1 MSDKT
6 LRASLYFLGG
16 VTVLYLLVTLLKG
29 GGGGAPTDDS
39 GLAAVLGEL
48 DGEWLTR
55 VELSGP
61 DDAIDLSKDGGV
73 WTVNGFEA
81 DSAAVARFLR
91 AVDEVEVGPVAATN
105 PANHERMGVT
115 AESAWTMTVDGTTT
129 VLLGNSGNRYRT
141 FYARLPEADEVSLVE
156 GDLRSAATRSL
167 FDWRNKVM
175 VRADTAAVMSV
186 RVTRDGT
193 TTLYERQD
201 SVWTAD
207 GEDVDGVTIRDLLQE
222 LAGLRASGFAPQ
234 DAVMP
239 ESPDRSVQALDAD
252 GNEIAS
258 VQLAEQE
265 SNFRASSPASP
276 YIFEIA
282 NFRAD
287 RIAPEPPDDEG

>member
-6 LRASLYFLGG
+6 LRASLYFLGA
-16 VTVLYLLVTLLKG
+16 VTVLYLLVTLIG
-29 GGGGAPTDDS
+29 DGDGDGATQDS
-39 GLAAVLGEL
+39 GLAGVLAEL

-55 VELSGP
+55 AELTGP
-61 DDAIDLSKDGGV
+61 DETIQLSKDGGI
-73 WTVNGFEA
+73 WTVNGFDA
-81 DSAAVARFLR
+81 DSAAIARFLR
-91 AVDEVEVGPVAATN
+91 AVDEVEVRSVAAAN

-115 AESAWTMTVDGTTT
+115 AETAWTMTIDGTTT
-129 VLLGNSGNRYRT
+129 VLLGNAGNRYRT
-141 FYARLPEADEVSLVE
+141 FYARRPEADEVNLVE

-167 FDWRNKVM
+167 LDWRNKLM

-186 RVTRDGT
+186 HVTRDGAT
-193 TTLYERQD
+193 TVYERQD
-201 SVWTAD
+201 SVWTVA
-207 GEDVDGVTIRDLLQE
+207 GEEVENATVRDLLQE

-239 ESPDRSVQALDAD
+239 ETPDRFVRALDAD

-258 VQLAEQE
+258 VQLAEQG

-287 RIAPEPPDDEG
+287 RIAPEPPGDG

>member
-1 MSDKT
+1 MSDRT
-6 LRASLYFLGG
+6 LRASLYFLGA
-16 VTVLYLLVTLLKG
+16 VTVLYLLVTVLRDG
-29 GGGGAPTDDS
+29 GGDSPAQDS
-39 GLAAVLGEL
+39 GLAGVLAEL

-55 VELSGP
+55 AELAGP
-61 DDAIDLSKDGGV
+61 EETIELSKDGGV
-73 WTVNGFEA
+73 WTVNDFDA
-81 DSAAVARFLR
+81 DSTAIARFLR
-91 AVDEVEVGPVAATN
+91 AVDEIEVRSVAATN

-115 AESAWTMTVDGTTT
+115 AESAWTMTVDGATT

-141 FYARLPEADEVSLVE
+141 FYARLPGADEVSLVE

-175 VRADTAAVMSV
+175 VRADTAAVASV

-193 TTLYERQD
+193 TTVYERQD
-201 SVWTAD
+201 SVWTVD
-207 GEDVDGVTIRDLLQE
+207 GEEVERVTMRDLLQE

-239 ESPDRSVQALDAD
+239 ETPDRTVQALDAD

-258 VQLAEQE
+258 VHLAEQE

-287 RIAPEPPDDEG
+287 RIAPEPPGDG

>member
-6 LRASLYFLGG
+6 LRASLYFLGA
-16 VTVLYLLVTLLKG
+16 VTVLYLLVTVLRDG
-29 GGGGAPTDDS
+29 GGDGPADDS
-39 GLAAVLGEL
+39 GLAAVLAEL

-55 VELSGP
+55 VELAGP
-61 DDAIDLSKDGGV
+61 EETIELSKDGGV

-81 DSAAVARFLR
+81 DSAAIARYVR
-91 AVDEVEVGPVAATN
+91 AVDEVEVRSVAATN

-115 AESAWTMTVDGTTT
+115 AGSAWTMTVDGTAT

-141 FYARLPEADEVSLVE
+141 FYARLPDADEVSLVE

-175 VRADTAAVMSV
+175 VRADTAAIASV

-193 TTLYERQD
+193 TTVYERGD
-201 SVWTAD
+201 SVWTVD
-207 GEDVDGVTIRDLLQE
+207 GEEVESVKVRDLLQE
-222 LAGLRASGFAPQ
+222 LSGLRASGFAAQ

-265 SNFRASSPASP
+265 NNFRASSPASP

-287 RIAPEPPDDEG
+287 RIAPEPPGDG

>member
-1 MSDKT
+1 MSDRT
-6 LRASLYFLGG
+6 LRASLYFLGA
-16 VTVLYLLVTLLKG
+16 VTVLYLLVTVLMDG
-29 GGGGAPTDDS
+29 GGDGPADDS
-39 GLAAVLGEL
+39 GLAAVLAEL

-55 VELSGP
+55 VELAGP
-61 DDAIDLSKDGGV
+61 EETIELSKDGGV

-81 DSAAVARFLR
+81 DSAAIARYVR
-91 AVDEVEVGPVAATN
+91 AVDEVEVRSVAATN

-115 AESAWTMTVDGTTT
+115 AGSAWTMTVDGTAT

-141 FYARLPEADEVSLVE
+141 FYARLPDADEVSLVE

-175 VRADTAAVMSV
+175 VRADTAAIARV

-193 TTLYERQD
+193 TTVYERED
-201 SVWTAD
+201 SVWTVD
-207 GEDVDGVTIRDLLQE
+207 GEEVEGVKVRDLLQE
-222 LAGLRASGFAPQ
+222 LSGLRASGFAPQ

-265 SNFRASSPASP
+265 NNFRASSPASP

-287 RIAPEPPDDEG
+287 RIAPEPPGDG

>member
-6 LRASLYFLGG
+6 LRASLYFLGA
-16 VTVLYLLVTLLKG
+16 VTVLYLLVTVLRSG
-29 GGGGAPTDDS
+29 GGDSPAADS
-39 GLAAVLGEL
+39 GLAAVLAEQ

-55 VELSGP
+55 AELAGP
-61 DDAIDLSKDGGV
+61 DEAIHLEKEGGV
-73 WTVNGFEA
+73 WTVNGFGA

-91 AVDEVEVGPVAATN
+91 AVDEVEVRSVAATN

-115 AESAWTMTVDGTTT
+115 AETGWTMTIDGEAT

-175 VRADTAAVMSV
+175 VRADTAAAMSI
-186 RVTRDGT
+186 RVTRDGAT
-193 TTLYERQD
+193 TVYERQD
-201 SVWTAD
+201 SVWTMG
-207 GEDVDGVTIRDLLQE
+207 GEEVEGVTVRDLLQE
-222 LAGLRASGFAPQ
+222 LSGLRASGFAPQ
-234 DAVMP
+234 DAQMP
-239 ESPDRSVQALDAD
+239 ETPDRSVQALDAD

-258 VQLAEQE
+258 VQLVEGE
-265 SNFRASSPASP
+265 SNFLAFSPASP

-287 RIAPEPPDDEG
+287 RIAPEPPDDG

>member
-6 LRASLYFLGG
+6 LRASLYFLGA
-16 VTVLYLLVTLLKG
+16 VTILYLLVTVLRDG
-29 GGGGAPTDDS
+29 GGDAPDEADS
-39 GLAAVLGEL
+39 GLAAVLAEL

-55 VELSGP
+55 VELAGP
-61 DDAIDLSKDGGV
+61 EESIELSKDGGV
-73 WTVNGFEA
+73 WTANGFEA
-81 DSAAVARFLR
+81 DSAAIARFLR
-91 AVDEVEVGPVAATN
+91 AVNEVEVRSVAATN

-115 AESAWTMTVDGTTT
+115 AEGAWTMTIDGATT

-141 FYARLPEADEVSLVE
+141 FYARLPDADDVSLVE
-156 GDLRSAATRSL
+156 GDLRSSATRSL
-167 FDWRNKVM
+167 FDWRNKVT

-193 TTLYERQD
+193 TTLYERRD

-207 GEDVDGVTIRDLLQE
+207 GEEVESVTMRDLLQE

-239 ESPDRSVQALDAD
+239 DTPDRSVVALDAD
-252 GNEIAS
+252 GNEVAS

-265 SNFRASSPASP
+265 NNFRASSPASP

-287 RIAPEPPDDEG
+287 RIAPEPPGDG

>member
-29 GGGGAPTDDS
+29 GDGGGPTEDS

-55 VELSGP
+55 VELAGP
-61 DDAIDLSKDGGV
+61 EETIDLSKDGGV

-91 AVDEVEVGPVAATN
+91 AVDEVEVGSVAATN

-115 AESAWTMTVDGTTT
+115 AESAWTMTVDGATT

-175 VRADTAAVMSV
+175 VRADTAAVMSI

-193 TTLYERQD
+193 TSLYERQD
-201 SVWTAD
+201 SVWTVD
-207 GEDVDGVTIRDLLQE
+207 GEEAEGATVGDLLQE

-234 DAVMP
+234 DADMP
-239 ESPDRSVQALDAD
+239 DTPDRSVVALDAD
-252 GNEIAS
+252 GNEVAS
-258 VQLAEQE
+258 VQLTEQE

-287 RIAPEPPDDEG
+287 RIAPEPPDDG

>member
-6 LRASLYFLGG
+6 LRASLYFLGA
-16 VTVLYLLVTLLKG
+16 VTVLYLLVTLAKDG
-29 GGGGAPTDDS
+29 DDGS
-39 GLAAVLGEL
+39 PAADSDLAAVLAEL
-48 DGEWLTR
+48 DGGWLTR

-61 DDAIDLSKDGGV
+61 GDAILLEKDGGV

-81 DSAAVARFLR
+81 DSGAIDRFLR
-91 AVDEVEVGPVAATN
+91 AVDEVEVKSVAATN

-115 AESAWTMTVDGTTT
+115 AEGAWTLTIDGTVT
-129 VLLGNSGNRYRT
+129 VLLGNSGNRYRSS
-141 FYARLPEADEVSLVE
+141 YARLPEADEVNLIE
-156 GDLRSAATRSL
+156 GDLRAAAVRSL

-175 VRADTAAVMSV
+175 VRADTAAVTSI

-193 TTLYERQD
+193 TTVYERQD
-201 SVWTAD
+201 STWTVD
-207 GEDVDGVTIRDLLQE
+207 GEEVDRVKVRDLLQE
-222 LAGLRASGFAPQ
+222 LSGLRASAFAPQ
-234 DAVMP
+234 DAEMP
-239 ESPDRSVQALDAD
+239 ETPDRSVQALDAD

-265 SNFRASSPASP
+265 DNFRVLSPASP

-287 RIAPEPPDDEG
+287 RIAPEPPGEG

>member
-1 MSDKT
+1 MSDRT
-6 LRASLYFLGG
+6 LRASLYFLGA
-16 VTVLYLLVTLLKG
+16 VTVLYLLVTVLRDEG
-29 GGGGAPTDDS
+29 GDGPADDS

-55 VELSGP
+55 VELAGP
-61 DDAIDLSKDGGV
+61 EETIELSKDGGV

-81 DSAAVARFLR
+81 DSAAIARFVR
-91 AVDEVEVGPVAATN
+91 AVDEVEVRSVAATN

-115 AESAWTMTVDGTTT
+115 AGSAWTMTVDGTVT

-141 FYARLPEADEVSLVE
+141 FYARLPEGDEVSLVE

-175 VRADTAAVMSV
+175 VRADTAAIASV

-193 TTLYERQD
+193 TTVYERRD
-201 SVWTAD
+201 SVWTLE
-207 GEDVDGVTIRDLLQE
+207 GEEVEGVKVRDMLQE
-222 LAGLRASGFAPQ
+222 LSGLRASGFAPQ

-239 ESPDRSVQALDAD
+239 ETPDRSVQALDAD

-265 SNFRASSPASP
+265 SSFRAFSPASP

-287 RIAPEPPDDEG
+287 RIAPEPPGDG

>member
-6 LRASLYFLGG
+6 LRASLYFLGA
-16 VTVLYLLVTLLKG
+16 VTVLYLLVTLAKDG
-29 GGGGAPTDDS
+29 DDGS
-39 GLAAVLGEL
+39 PAADSDLAAVLAEL
-48 DGEWLTR
+48 DGGWLTR

-61 DDAIDLSKDGGV
+61 GDAILLEKDGGV

-81 DSAAVARFLR
+81 DSGAIDRFLR
-91 AVDEVEVGPVAATN
+91 AVDEVEVKSVAATN

-115 AESAWTMTVDGTTT
+115 AEGAWTLTIDGTVT
-129 VLLGNSGNRYRT
+129 VLLGNSGNRYRSS
-141 FYARLPEADEVSLVE
+141 YARLPEADEVNLIE
-156 GDLRSAATRSL
+156 GDLRAAAVRSL

-175 VRADTAAVMSV
+175 VRADTAAVTSI

-193 TTLYERQD
+193 TTVYERQD
-201 SVWTAD
+201 STWTVD
-207 GEDVDGVTIRDLLQE
+207 GEEVDRVKVRDLLQE
-222 LAGLRASGFAPQ
+222 LSGLRASAFAPQ
-234 DAVMP
+234 DAEMP
-239 ESPDRSVQALDAD
+239 ETPDRSVEALDAD

-265 SNFRASSPASP
+265 DNFRVLSPASP

-287 RIAPEPPDDEG
+287 RIAPEPPGEG

>member
-1 MSDKT
+1 MTDKT

-29 GGGGAPTDDS
+29 GDGDGPTDDS

-55 VELSGP
+55 VELAGP
-61 DDAIDLSKDGGV
+61 DDAIELSKDGGV

-91 AVDEVEVGPVAATN
+91 AVDEVEVGSVAATN

-115 AESAWTMTVDGTTT
+115 AGSAWTMTVDGTTT

-141 FYARLPEADEVSLVE
+141 FYARLPETDEVSLVE

-175 VRADTAAVMSV
+175 VRADTAAVTSI

-193 TTLYERQD
+193 TSLYERRD
-201 SVWTAD
+201 SVWTVD
-207 GEDVDGVTIRDLLQE
+207 GEEVEGAAVRDLLQE

-234 DAVMP
+234 DADMP
-239 ESPDRSVQALDAD
+239 DTPDRSVVALDAE
-252 GNEIAS
+252 GSEVAS

-265 SNFRASSPASP
+265 SNFRASSPATP

-287 RIAPEPPDDEG
+287 RIAPEPPDDG

>member
-1 MSDKT
+1 MSDRT
-6 LRASLYFLGG
+6 LRASLYFLGA
-16 VTVLYLLVTLLKG
+16 VTVLYLLVTVLRDG
-29 GGGGAPTDDS
+29 GGDSPADDS

-55 VELSGP
+55 VELAGP
-61 DDAIDLSKDGGV
+61 EETIELSKDGGV

-81 DSAAVARFLR
+81 DSAAIARYVR
-91 AVDEVEVGPVAATN
+91 AVDEVEVRSVAATN

-115 AESAWTMTVDGTTT
+115 AGSAWTMTVDGTAT

-141 FYARLPEADEVSLVE
+141 FYARLPDADEVSLVE
-156 GDLRSAATRSL
+156 GDLRAAATRSL
-167 FDWRNKVM
+167 FDWRKKVM
-175 VRADTAAVMSV
+175 VRADTAAIASV

-193 TTLYERQD
+193 TTVYERGD
-201 SVWTAD
+201 SAWTVD
-207 GEDVDGVTIRDLLQE
+207 GEEVEGVTVRDLLQE

-265 SNFRASSPASP
+265 NNFRAFSPASR

-287 RIAPEPPDDEG
+287 RIAPEPPGDG